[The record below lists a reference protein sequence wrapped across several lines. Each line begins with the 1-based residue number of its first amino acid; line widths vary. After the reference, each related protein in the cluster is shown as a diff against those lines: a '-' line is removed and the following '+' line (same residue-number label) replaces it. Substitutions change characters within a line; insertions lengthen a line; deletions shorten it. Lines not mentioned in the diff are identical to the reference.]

1 MKLKSYSTLIHIDH
15 YGPKHEATLIESVFE
30 HSDVDTVSAVL
41 TRVPDGWI
49 GSTHIN
55 PYRIH

>member
-1 MKLKSYSTLIHIDH
+1 MKIKTYSTLVHIDH
-15 YGPKHEATLIESVFE
+15 YAPKHEATLIESVFAQSSVE
-30 HSDVDTVSAVL
+30 TVSAVL

-49 GSTHIN
+49 GSTHLN